1 LSYLFSAKIVDSCRR
16 IASVAQ
22 VFFELQAKWNI
33 ALLQYQGLCQLFP
46 VLFLTAQHLSPL
58 LVLAFTTERYV
69 SVCHPFAR
77 ERFWSTRRPLAT
89 VGVLASFALA
99 INVVQAY
106 FWNYNPHTG
115 DCALRDEVCP
125 FASVRASSQW
135 AFYDYYIIIV
145 TSFLF
150 DFYKKSTRDVL
161 VQFYHLWTNRYGGFR
176 RAFFVC

>member
-1 LSYLFSAKIVDSCRR
+1 VFAE
-16 IASVAQ
+16 Q

-135 AFYDYYIIIV
+135 TFYDYYFIII
-145 TSFLF
+145 TIFCSKPIKRALLMFL
-150 DFYKKSTRDVL
+150 VP
-161 VQFYHLWTNRYGGFR
+161 FYHLWTNDCGDFG
-176 RAFFVC
+176 RAFFVCRLPAGS